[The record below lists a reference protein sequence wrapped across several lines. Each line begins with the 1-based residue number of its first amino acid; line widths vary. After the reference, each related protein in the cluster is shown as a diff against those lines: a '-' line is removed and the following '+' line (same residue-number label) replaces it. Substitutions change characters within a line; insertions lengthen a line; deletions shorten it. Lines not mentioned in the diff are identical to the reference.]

1 MSYEFPS
8 IRDENLSILSSSAMD
23 ILAELETMAT
33 NVTEED
39 DMISDA
45 DVQRWQK
52 LFNLTRSDS
61 SNAIETYRGN
71 YSRARITDEHW
82 DAIKS
87 TQEAKS
93 HNRESYEYS
102 LTQTRKRTNMTSASA
117 PVERGSFIVQLTGP
131 LDTAARIQEAA
142 ALSQIP
148 ALATG
153 FGEDGEAQF
162 CEIDGAAK
170 SRLLAWLA
178 KHHGDFHPT
187 IVRLSKAKKDLCPH
201 TRAPMLGRMDLALPQ
216 HRSDDTTF
224 EPAPLPDQ
232 YPVWYFFYG
241 TLADPDV
248 LSQHLN
254 LETAPSYIPAHVVG
268 GQIRTWVGKYR
279 ALVDAPG
286 TEVYGSAFLVESRDQ
301 EDALRIY
308 ETDKYEVV
316 RCHITMQTGV
326 VCGLTFRFDGAESE
340 LD

>member
-1 MSYEFPS
+1 
-8 IRDENLSILSSSAMD
+8 MD

-87 TQEAKS
+87 TQEAKG

-102 LTQTRKRTNMTSASA
+102 LTKTRKPTNMTSASA
-117 PVERGSFIVQLTGP
+117 PIERGSFIVQLTGP
-131 LDTAARIQEAA
+131 LDTAARLQEAA

-153 FGEDGEAQF
+153 FGEDGEARF

-201 TRAPMLGRMDLALPQ
+201 TPAPMLGRMDLTLPQ
-216 HRSDDTTF
+216 HRPDDATF
-224 EPAPLPDQ
+224 KPTPLPDQ

-241 TLADPDV
+241 TLADSDV

-254 LETAPSYIPAHVVG
+254 LDTAPVVYPSA
-268 GQIRTWVGKYR
+268 RWKYR

-286 TEVYGSAFLVESRDQ
+286 TEVDGSAFLVGSRDQ
-301 EDALRIY
+301 EDALRFY

>member
-1 MSYEFPS
+1 
-8 IRDENLSILSSSAMD
+8 
-23 ILAELETMAT
+23 
-33 NVTEED
+33 
-39 DMISDA
+39 
-45 DVQRWQK
+45 
-52 LFNLTRSDS
+52 
-61 SNAIETYRGN
+61 
-71 YSRARITDEHW
+71 
-82 DAIKS
+82 
-87 TQEAKS
+87 
-93 HNRESYEYS
+93 
-102 LTQTRKRTNMTSASA
+102 
-117 PVERGSFIVQLTGP
+117 
-131 LDTAARIQEAA
+131 
-142 ALSQIP
+142 
-148 ALATG
+148 
-153 FGEDGEAQF
+153 
-162 CEIDGAAK
+162 
-170 SRLLAWLA
+170 
-178 KHHGDFHPT
+178 
-187 IVRLSKAKKDLCPH
+187 
-201 TRAPMLGRMDLALPQ
+201 MDLALPQ

-268 GQIRTWVGKYR
+268 GQIRT